1 MPLHHYLPAA
11 FLASF
16 SADTSTDP
24 RRERTLCAGDKRRH
38 KTFRA
43 PAARLGAENN
53 LYTLVTEQYAPQ
65 MVDETWREYERGLS
79 NAIEALIAG
88 RVDART
94 WTRVLIPFVACMLVR
109 GPDFAE
115 RFGRRMAALDIDDI
129 DVVHTSDN
137 ANVARLRELQ
147 RLLGPV
153 AVAKWV
159 VVRFPEQGSL
169 LTNDLGYAPFLNRT
183 RGEDGMAVP
192 LGSSHAL
199 TVFPRREGRVAVV
212 RSGTWVPDVEYV
224 EALPGDRDGLN
235 RAVSAAARRFIFGPT
250 EDFVEEWLRAAPPA
264 PDPPEPGQLGFIT
277 GKNAVAHE
285 FTWHRLAPALERD
298 PSDGGSW
305 DFPLDEGSLMQG
317 WAPMPFFPAN
327 LPEFP
332 PAIRREG
339 RSIIGEFY
347 DPTDRFDAARLYDRG
362 VAHFEAG
369 EYDEAVEALDASLQL
384 APDRVAALYYK
395 GTALAKL
402 GRHEVA
408 LKVYDA
414 ALELNP
420 GDAEILFNKGIAL
433 DELGRPDDAIAA
445 YDEALA
451 TEPDHAG
458 ALTNKGAILAE
469 QGRDEA
475 ALRALGAALEVRPGD
490 ADALT
495 NKGGALGNLGRHD
508 EAVEAFGAAL
518 EIRPEHE
525 LALYY
530 KIVALARQGKEAEAD
545 AHLREGWKGRER
557 LSHNGALLAQLIWDL
572 RKEPKK

>member
-1 MPLHHYLPAA
+1 MPLHHYLPAT
-11 FLASF
+11 FLAAF

-24 RRERTLCAGDKRRH
+24 RRERLVWAGDKRQH

-53 LYTLVTEQYAPQ
+53 LYTLVAGEYAPQ
-65 MVDETWREYERGLS
+65 MVDEIWKEYERGLS
-79 NAIEALIAG
+79 NAIGELIAG
-88 RVDART
+88 MLDART
-94 WTRVLIPFVACMLVR
+94 WARVLIPFVACMLVR
-109 GPDFAE
+109 GPDFAD
-115 RFGRRMAALDIDDI
+115 RFGHRMAALEIDDI
-129 DVVHTSDN
+129 DGVHTADN
-137 ANVARLRELQ
+137 ANRARLFELQ

-153 AVAKWV
+153 VAAKWV
-159 VVRFPEQGSL
+159 VIAFPERGSL
-169 LTNDLGYAPFLNRT
+169 LTNDLGYAPFRNRA
-183 RGEDGMAVP
+183 RGEDGMAIP

-199 TVFPRREGRVAVV
+199 TVYPRREGRVAVV
-212 RSGTWVPDVEYV
+212 RSGRWSPDIEYV
-224 EALPGDRDGLN
+224 EAPPGDREGLN
-235 RAVSAAARRFIFGPT
+235 RAVSGAARRLIFGPD
-250 EDFVEEWLRAAPPA
+250 EEFVGEWLHAASAAPDSLEPA
-264 PDPPEPGQLGFIT
+264 QLGFIT
-277 GKNAVAHE
+277 GTDAVAHE

-305 DFPLDEGSLMQG
+305 DFPLDEGWLIQG
-317 WAPMPFFPAN
+317 WAPMPYFPAN

-332 PAIRREG
+332 PALRREG
-339 RSIIGEFY
+339 RSIIISFY
-347 DPTDRFDAARLYDRG
+347 DPTDHFEAARHYDRG
-362 VAHFEAG
+362 VAHFETG
-369 EYDEAVEALDASLQL
+369 EYDEAVEALDASLVL
-384 APDRVAALYYK
+384 MPDRVAALYYK

-402 GRHEVA
+402 GRHGEA

-433 DELGRPDDAIAA
+433 DELGMPDDAIAA

-469 QGRDEA
+469 QGRNEA

-508 EAVEAFGAAL
+508 EAAGAFEAAL
-518 EIRPEHE
+518 DIRPEHE
-525 LALYY
+525 PALFH
-530 KIVALARQGKEAEAD
+530 KIVALVKQGKEAEAE
-545 AHLREGWKGRER
+545 AHLREGWKRRED
-557 LSHNGALLAQLIWDL
+557 LSHKGAMLASLLANPPM
-572 RKEPKK
+572 EP